1 MAANNLQ
8 EAGLLLTAQGAEEF
22 KSAMKG
28 ISAATKEAYSELKLA
43 QSQYDKNTSGTQ
55 KLADKQKYLQ
65 KMTEEYTKKEQVLK
79 AQLEQMENA
88 EERDEAAI
96 AKKRAELNN
105 CKASLNKYE
114 ESLKDVTNQIK
125 GHSAQLKEWGDKL
138 KNVGGKMQ
146 SLGGTLTKSVTAPIM
161 GVGAA
166 SVVAWKEVDE
176 GLDIVTKKTGATGEA
191 LEDMQNRTRNI
202 AKTMP
207 TDFATAG
214 AAVGEVNT
222 RFGLVGDELE
232 DLSVKFIKFAELN
245 DTDVS
250 SSIDNVQAMMAA
262 WGVETK
268 DAGLMLDLLTKAG
281 QDSGASVDTLSQQLM
296 QNKTA
301 LDDMG
306 FSLDASVDL
315 LANCEKNGIDTS
327 TMLGGL
333 KKALQNSAKEGKSSA
348 DALSEL
354 QEKLV
359 GAESDTEASQIAM
372 ELFGNK
378 AGPAIADAC
387 RDGRLSLED
396 LGYAMEDLAG
406 TTESTFDGIQDPLD
420 QMTPSLNTLKDTG
433 AQLVTDL
440 GPAIVTVLGA
450 ISDGVSALNTWWSG
464 LDEKQKAVILTLAGL
479 LAALGPVL
487 SIVGS
492 VITTIGSLVT
502 IMGAASA
509 GGGVMAAVMGAL
521 TGPIGIAIAAIVAII
536 AVLVL
541 LITHWDQVKGKVKE
555 TWEKI
560 TEYCTNLK
568 NDVTKKWEE
577 IKSNIKQKIEA
588 IKADLQQKWNTIKS
602 DAVNKITGMK
612 NDIIGKMTELKSKI
626 TEKLT
631 DIKSKFTE
639 KFEEIKTKVKGVVED
654 IKGFFT
660 NLKLKIPKPE
670 LPKLPHFSLEWGEKT
685 ILGQTV
691 KYPSGLHVDWYAK
704 AMSTPYMFTNPAIMQ
719 TPYGTIG
726 AGEAGNEL
734 MYGHDALMRDISDAT
749 AANNETLIEAFI
761 NGVYNAIVAA
771 LNQADLK
778 VVIGRREF
786 GRIVREVTG

>member
-1 MAANNLQ
+1 MAANNMQ
-8 EAGLLLTAQGAEEF
+8 EAGLILTAQGADEF

-43 QSQYDKNTSGTQ
+43 QSQYDKNTSSVD
-55 KLADKQKYLQ
+55 KLADRQKYLQ
-65 KMTEEYTKKEQVLK
+65 KMTEEYTKKEQILQ

-96 AKKRAELNN
+96 AKKKAEINN

-114 ESLKDVTNQIK
+114 DALKDVTKQIE
-125 GHSAQLKEWGDKL
+125 GHSAQLKEWGEKL
-138 KNVGGKMQ
+138 KDVGGKMQ

-191 LEDMQNRTRNI
+191 LQDMQDRTRNI

-214 AAVGEVNT
+214 TAVGEVNT
-222 RFGLVGDELE
+222 RFGLTGDALE

-250 SSIDNVQAMMAA
+250 SSIDNVQSMMAA
-262 WGVETK
+262 WGVETE
-268 DAGLMLDLLTKAG
+268 DAGLMLDMLTKAG
-281 QDSGASVDTLSQQLM
+281 QDSGVAVDTLSQQLM

-306 FSLDASVDL
+306 FSLDESVDL

-348 DALSEL
+348 EALSEL
-354 QEKLV
+354 QEKLL
-359 GAESDTEASQIAM
+359 GAESDAEASQIAM

-396 LGYAMEDLAG
+396 LGYSMEDLAG
-406 TTESTFDGIQDPLD
+406 TTETTFDGIQDPLD
-420 QMTPSLNTLKDTG
+420 QMQPILNTLKDTG

-450 ISDGVSALNTWWSG
+450 ISDGVSALNTWWAG
-464 LDEKQKAVILTLAGL
+464 LDEKQKNVILTFAGL
-479 LAALGPVL
+479 LAILGPVL
-487 SIVGS
+487 SVVGS
-492 VITTIGSLVT
+492 VISTIGSLVT

-509 GGGVMAAVMGAL
+509 GGGVMAGVIAAL
-521 TGPIGIAIAAIVAII
+521 TGPIGIAIAAIAALIAIGTALYLNWDKVCQWAATMKENVTTAWNTLKSNVSS
-536 AVLVL
+536 AVE
-541 LITHWDQVKGKVKE
+541 G
-555 TWEKI
+555 
-560 TEYCTNLK
+560 
-568 NDVTKKWEE
+568 
-577 IKSNIKQKIEA
+577 IKSNAIQKFE
-588 IKADLQQKWNTIKS
+588 
-602 DAVNKITGMK
+602 
-612 NDIIGKMTELKSKI
+612 
-626 TEKLT
+626 
-631 DIKSKFTE
+631 DIKSKIQE
-639 KFEEIKTKVKGVVED
+639 KIESARDKVHDAIEK
-654 IKGFFT
+654 IKGFFDF
-660 NLKLKIPKPE
+660 E
-670 LPKLPHFSLEWGEKT
+670 WSLPHIKLPHFSVSGEFS
-685 ILGQTV
+685 LNP
-691 KYPSGLHVDWYAK
+691 PSIPHFDVDWYKTGGVFDAP
-704 AMSTPYMFTNPAIMQ
+704 SVIVV
-719 TPYGTIG
+719 
-726 AGEAGNEL
+726 GEAGPEAVL
-734 MYGHDALMRDISDAT
+734 PLETLWKKLDEIADRIIQSGDRHAAEMYRSLIAALAEMSFVISD
-749 AANNETLIEAFI
+749 
-761 NGVYNAIVAA
+761 
-771 LNQADLK
+771 
-778 VVIGRREF
+778 REF
-786 GRIVREVTG
+786 ARLLRKHGAIK

>member
-1 MAANNLQ
+1 MPANNLQ
-8 EAGLLLTAQGAEEF
+8 EAGLILTAQGADEF

-43 QSQYDKNTSGTQ
+43 QSQYDKNTSATE
-55 KLADKQKYLQ
+55 KLADRQKYLQ
-65 KMTEEYTKKEQVLK
+65 KMTEEYTKKEQLLR
-79 AQLEQMENA
+79 AELAQMENA

-96 AKKRAELNN
+96 AKKKAEINN

-114 ESLKDVTNQIK
+114 DALKDVTKQIE

-138 KNVGGKMQ
+138 KDVGGKMQ

-214 AAVGEVNT
+214 TAVGEVNT
-222 RFGLVGDELE
+222 RFGLTGDALE

-250 SSIDNVQAMMAA
+250 SSIDNVQSMMAA
-262 WGVETK
+262 WGVETE
-268 DAGLMLDLLTKAG
+268 DAGLMLDMLTKAG
-281 QDSGASVDTLSQQLM
+281 QDSGVSVDTLSQQLM

-306 FSLDASVDL
+306 LSLDESVDL
-315 LANCEKNGIDTS
+315 LANCEKNGIDTT

-333 KKALQNSAKEGKSSA
+333 KKALQNSAKEGKSSS

-354 QEKLV
+354 QEKLL
-359 GAESDTEASQIAM
+359 GAESDAEASQIAM
-372 ELFGNK
+372 ELCGNK

-406 TTESTFDGIQDPLD
+406 TTDSTFSEIQDPLD
-420 QMTPSLNTLKDTG
+420 QMTPILNTLKDTG

-440 GPAIVTVLGA
+440 GPAIVEVLGF
-450 ISDGVSALNTWWSG
+450 ISEKVSALNEWWGG
-464 LDEKQKAVILTLAGL
+464 LDEKQKTVILTLAGL

-487 SIVGS
+487 SVVGS
-492 VITTIGSLVT
+492 VVSTIGSLVT

-509 GGGVMAAVMGAL
+509 GGGVMAAVIGAL
-521 TGPIGIAIAAIVAII
+521 TGPIGIAVAAIAALIAIGT
-536 AVLVL
+536 ALYLNWDKVCQWASTTKENVL
-541 LITHWDQVKGKVKE
+541 KA
-555 TWEKI
+555 WE
-560 TEYCTNLK
+560 
-568 NDVTKKWEE
+568 D
-577 IKSNIKQKIEA
+577 IKS
-588 IKADLQQKWNTIKS
+588 
-602 DAVNKITGMK
+602 G
-612 NDIIGKMTELKSKI
+612 I
-626 TEKLT
+626 TEK
-631 DIKSKFTE
+631 IESAKE
-639 KFEEIKTKVKGVVED
+639 KVHDAIEK
-654 IKGFFT
+654 IKGFFDFQW
-660 NLKLKIPKPE
+660 KLPHID
-670 LPKLPHFSLEWGEKT
+670 LPHFSIDGEFS
-685 ILGQTV
+685 LNP
-691 KYPSGLHVDWYAK
+691 PSIPHFSVDWYK
-704 AMSTPYMFTNPAIMQ
+704 SGAIFD
-719 TPYGTIG
+719 GASVIG
-726 AGEAGNEL
+726 VGEAGPEAVVPLSGESMRPFARAIAEEMGDGGAYTIIVPVMLDGREIARATVTYTREEL
-734 MYGHDALMRDISDAT
+734 
-749 AANNETLIEAFI
+749 
-761 NGVYNAIVAA
+761 
-771 LNQADLK
+771 
-778 VVIGRREF
+778 RRLD
-786 GRIVREVTG
+786 RIDSRKAGLAW

>member
-8 EAGLLLTAQGAEEF
+8 EAGLLLTAQGAEDF
-22 KSAMKG
+22 KSAMKAV
-28 ISAATKEAYSELKLA
+28 SAATKEAYSELKLA
-43 QSQYDKNTSGTQ
+43 QSQYDKNTSATE
-55 KLADKQKYLQ
+55 KLADRQKYLQ
-65 KMTEEYTKKEQVLK
+65 TVTEEYRKKEALLR
-79 AQLEQMENA
+79 AELEQMENA

-96 AKKRAELNN
+96 SKKKTEINN

-114 ESLKDVTNQIK
+114 KALEDVTKQIE
-125 GHSAQLKEWGDKL
+125 GHSAQLKEWGEKL
-138 KNVGGKMQ
+138 KDIGGKVKGVGDTMTK
-146 SLGGTLTKSVTAPIM
+146 TLTAPIM

-222 RFGLVGDELE
+222 RFGLTGDALE

-250 SSIDNVQAMMAA
+250 SSIDNVQSMMAA

-301 LDDMG
+301 LDEMG
-306 FSLDASVDL
+306 FSLDESVDL

-348 DALSEL
+348 DALAEL
-354 QEKLV
+354 QDKLL
-359 GAESDTEASQIAM
+359 GAESDAEASQIAM

-406 TTESTFDGIQDPLD
+406 TTDTTFDSVQDPLD
-420 QMTPSLNTLKDTG
+420 QMQPILNTLKDTG

-450 ISDGVSALNTWWSG
+450 ISEGVSALNTWWAG
-464 LDEKQKAVILTLAGL
+464 LDERQKNVILTLAGL

-487 SIVGS
+487 SVVGTVVS
-492 VITTIGSLVT
+492 TIGSLVT

-509 GGGVMAAVMGAL
+509 GGGIMAGVIAAL
-521 TGPIGIAIAAIVAII
+521 TGPIGIAIAAITALIAIGT
-536 AVLVL
+536 ALYL
-541 LITHWDQVKGKVKE
+541 NWDTVCQWANTMKE
-555 TWEKI
+555 NVVSAWE
-560 TEYCTNLK
+560 NLK
-568 NDVTKKWEE
+568 SSVGSAAE
-577 IKSNIKQKIEA
+577 NIRS
-588 IKADLQQKWNTIKS
+588 T
-602 DAVNKITGMK
+602 AVQ
-612 NDIIGKMTELKSKI
+612 
-626 TEKLT
+626 
-631 DIKSKFTE
+631 KFTDLKNSISE
-639 KFEEIKTKVKGVVED
+639 KMESAKEKVRSAVEK
-654 IKGFFT
+654 IKGFF
-660 NLKLKIPKPE
+660 NFSWS
-670 LPKLPHFSLEWGEKT
+670 LPHIKLPHFSVSGEFS
-685 ILGQTV
+685 LNP
-691 KYPSGLHVDWYAK
+691 PSIPHFDVDWYAK
-704 AMSTPYMFTNPAIMQ
+704 GGIFDAPSV
-719 TPYGTIG
+719 IG
-726 AGEAGNEL
+726 VGEAGTEAVVPLDKLWKKLDEL
-734 MYGHDALMRDISDAT
+734 AEKIIESNDRQAAEIYRALITALGEMSFVISD
-749 AANNETLIEAFI
+749 
-761 NGVYNAIVAA
+761 
-771 LNQADLK
+771 
-778 VVIGRREF
+778 REF
-786 GRIVREVTG
+786 ARILRKHGAIK